1 MSRRGEFK
9 LISDVFAPLATGFD
23 GALGLKDDAALLT
36 PGSGA
41 QYVTTVDAMVAGVH
55 FIGDEPAARIGQKLL
70 RVNLSDL
77 AAMGAA
83 PVGYLLTLALPVE
96 IGDDWLA
103 NFAAGLHLDQQQF
116 DICLMGGDTVSTPGP
131 LTLTLTAIG
140 SVPRGR
146 SLQRNAAQ
154 PGDDL
159 YVSGTLGDA
168 ALGLKA
174 VQGELPVPLVDED
187 RAWFIERYQL
197 PQPRLALGQSLIG
210 LAHAAMDISDG
221 LIADLGHMAVASEVS
236 LRIEHAG
243 LPLSTAARHVVDEVP
258 DLIETVL
265 TGGDDYELVFS
276 APEESRDQISAL
288 SAEMDIPLT
297 CIGGVK
303 PGQGVY
309 LFDKSGEIVNLSK
322 SGWTHF

>member
-1 MSRRGEFK
+1 MSRRSEFK
-9 LISDVFAPLATGFD
+9 LISDIFAPLAKGFD

-36 PGSGA
+36 PKPGE

-83 PVGYLLTLALPVE
+83 PVGYLLTLALPQD
-96 IGDDWLA
+96 ISDDWLA
-103 NFAAGLHLDQQQF
+103 DFAAGLHQDQREF
-116 DICLMGGDTVSTPGP
+116 GIPLMGGDTVSTPGP
-131 LTLTLTAIG
+131 LTLTLTAVG
-140 SVPRGR
+140 SVPEGQSLLR
-146 SLQRNAAQ
+146 STAR

-159 YVSGTLGDA
+159 YISGTLGDS

-174 VQGELPVPLVDED
+174 VQGDLPVALADDD
-187 RAWFIERYQL
+187 RTSLIERYQL
-197 PQPRLALGQSLIG
+197 PQPRLALGQRLIG
-210 LAHAAMDISDG
+210 VANAAMDVSDG
-221 LIADLGHMAVASEVS
+221 LIADLGHMVAASDVS
-236 LRIEHAG
+236 LRLELAAM
-243 LPLSTAARHVVDEVP
+243 PLSKAARHLVEQAP

-276 APEESRDQISAL
+276 APKDLREQIAAL
-288 SAEMDIPLT
+288 AVDLDISLT
-297 CIGGVK
+297 CIGHVE

-309 LFDKSGEIVNLSK
+309 LIDKAGEIVNLSK